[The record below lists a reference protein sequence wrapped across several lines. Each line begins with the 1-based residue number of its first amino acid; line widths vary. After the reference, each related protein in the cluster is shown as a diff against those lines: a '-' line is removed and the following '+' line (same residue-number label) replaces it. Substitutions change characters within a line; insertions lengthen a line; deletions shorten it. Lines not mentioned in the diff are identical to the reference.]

1 MVIPTSP
8 THSPRPA
15 VPAAVT
21 EIEGG
26 EMKTAAR
33 RKSQACKTIQ
43 RQAKRS
49 LCAGAAALAAL
60 VWILLAPLASPA
72 SQAGG
77 HKLVKVMTYNVDE
90 GTDYIELLGATSFT
104 DFLAA
109 VQLTWNN
116 VQATDP
122 AVRAVAIAQQISSA
136 EPDFVALQ
144 EATLWRTGSGPFP
157 TDVAYD
163 FIELIRTELARQG
176 HPYNLVVSEDEFD
189 LQAPSPTGMWI
200 RATNRDAILAR
211 ADLEPDTFTIRD
223 TQKGHYSVNLQLNT
237 PLGLIE
243 IPRGWAYVDASV
255 RGTNFR
261 LITTHLEDG
270 EANAFF
276 VPIQIAQSQELL
288 AGPGST
294 TQPVILLGDFN
305 ATADNPANPSFAAYS
320 VFTGAG
326 CKDAWSE
333 INPALPGLTCCQTP
347 GDMDPISRLDRRID
361 LVFTRGPIQIDTA
374 KRYGADPDQ
383 DLLEGLWPSDHA
395 AVAVKVDFAGR

>member
-1 MVIPTSP
+1 MTTVA
-8 THSPRPA
+8 H
-15 VPAAVT
+15 
-21 EIEGG
+21 
-26 EMKTAAR
+26 
-33 RKSQACKTIQ
+33 RKSQS
-43 RQAKRS
+43 RKRFQLQS
-49 LCAGAAALAAL
+49 QPFSCAGAAALAAL
-60 VWILLAPLASPA
+60 VWILFSPLPISA
-72 SQAGG
+72 SQKGG

-90 GTDYIELLGATSFT
+90 GTDYIEVLGATSFT

-122 AVRAVAIAQQISSA
+122 AVRAVSIAEQISDA

-144 EATLWRTGSGPFP
+144 EATLWRTGSGPYP
-157 TDVAYD
+157 TTVAYD

-176 HPYNLVVSEDEFD
+176 HPYNLVVVVDEFD
-189 LQAPSPTGMWI
+189 LQASTPTGMWI

-211 ADLEPDTFTIRD
+211 ADLDPETFTLRG
-223 TQKGHYSVNLQLNT
+223 TQTGHYSVILQVPT
-237 PLGLIE
+237 PLG
-243 IPRGWAYVDASV
+243 PVTVTRGWAYVDASV

-276 VPIQIAQSQELL
+276 VPIQEAQAQELL
-288 AGPGST
+288 AGPGNT

-326 CKDAWSE
+326 YTDAWSA
-333 INPALPGLTCCQTP
+333 INPSRAGLTCCQTP
-347 GDMDPISRLDRRID
+347 GDMDPVSRLDRRID
-361 LVFTRGPIQIDTA
+361 LVFTHGPIQIDTA
-374 KRYGADPDQ
+374 KLYGADADE
-383 DLLEGLWPSDHA
+383 DRLEGLWPSDHA
-395 AVAVKVDFAGR
+395 AVAVKVDLAGN